1 MEVSEG
7 RVSDPLA
14 RTGDW
19 RAVDRRW
26 VKLRQLSEWLDSLAL
41 IGVVAANG
49 CAAARSFGFSD
60 LYWTIACAV
69 LLVGCALQSQ
79 LWPPYAWRFQG
90 LRVLPD
96 GIEVHRGAL
105 FRKVTTV
112 PRWRV
117 QHVDVTQGPLER
129 RLGLARIVIHTAGAQ
144 SSVEVAGLAQEDAAS
159 IRDGLMRERLADAD

>member
-1 MEVSEG
+1 MEVSEDG
-7 RVSDPLA
+7 VTDPLG
-14 RTGDW
+14 RSGDW

-26 VKLRQLSEWLDSLAL
+26 VKLQQLREWLDSLAL
-41 IGVVAANG
+41 VAVIAANG
-49 CAAARSFGFSD
+49 CAAASSFGFSD
-60 LYWTIACAV
+60 LYWASACAV
-69 LLVGCALQSQ
+69 LFVAFALQSQ
-79 LWPPYAWRFQG
+79 LWPPYAWRFHG

-129 RLGLARIVIHTAGAQ
+129 RLGLARLVIHTAGAR
-144 SSVEVAGLAQEDAAS
+144 SSVEIAGLAQEDAAS
-159 IRDGLMRERLADAD
+159 IRDGLMQERLGDGD